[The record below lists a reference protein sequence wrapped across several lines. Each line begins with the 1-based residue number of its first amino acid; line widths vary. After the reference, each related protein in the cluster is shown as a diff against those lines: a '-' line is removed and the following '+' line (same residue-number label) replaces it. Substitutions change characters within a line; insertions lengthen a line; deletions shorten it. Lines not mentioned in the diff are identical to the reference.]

1 MNFSFDASGCCPA
14 CGDTTDADSLLCDV
28 CADMVRNDPRTP
40 ARPCQ
45 NAEEFI
51 AREEHKVI
59 EHFWS
64 ARNAITVDDREFLA
78 ELKVEYGDCCGL
90 ESNCPP
96 EIRIE
101 RACIYCGKPADSLG
115 YCENMRRFME
125 CEPRISTG
133 DRAFLQSCGIADFA
147 RGTVHIKIEMQGEIV
162 RKARRRHALR
172 KRKPLKGERRRG
184 SGCGHYKLGEFAI

>member
-51 AREEHKVI
+51 AREEHTVI

-90 ESNCPP
+90 ESNCPL
-96 EIRIE
+96 ELRIE
-101 RACIYCGKPADSLG
+101 RSCIYCGKPADDLG
-115 YCENMRRFME
+115 YCENMRRFMV
-125 CEPRISTG
+125 CELKIFSG
-133 DRAFLQSCGIADFA
+133 DRAFLQSCGIVPFSVLAQ
-147 RGTVHIKIEMQGEIV
+147 GTVTVKIEMGREFV
-162 RKARRRHALR
+162 LKYKKNRNRKHAGRRRKSAFR
-172 KRKPLKGERRRG
+172 PDMGE
-184 SGCGHYKLGEFAI
+184 YAV

>member
-1 MNFSFDASGCCPA
+1 MRAAHGR
-14 CGDTTDADSLLCDV
+14 TTV
-28 CADMVRNDPRTP
+28 TR
-40 ARPCQ
+40 
-45 NAEEFI
+45 EEFI
-51 AREEHKVI
+51 EREEQKVVANL
-59 EHFWS
+59 WS
-64 ARNAITVDDREFLA
+64 ARNAVTIDDLDFLA

-125 CEPRISTG
+125 CEPRVFRG
-133 DRAFLQSCGIADFA
+133 DNAFLQSCGIAVEPA
-147 RGTVHIKIEMQGEIV
+147 RVVVYVEIEMQGEVV

-172 KRKPLKGERRRG
+172 KRRG
-184 SGCGHYKLGEFAI
+184 DVTRECGYYDLGEFAI